1 MSDNKRIAGTAY
13 FKSDGEQFTLGG
25 AMSYSINEMTRA
37 GVAGLSGVAG
47 YTESAHVPYIEGEF
61 FTTQQFASRKFE
73 KMTDATITLELA
85 NGTTVLLE
93 QAWLAGD
100 IVPDVASG
108 ICTLRFEAISG
119 KEI

>member
-13 FKSDGEQFTLGG
+13 FKADGEQFTLGG
-25 AMSYSINEMTRA
+25 SMSYSVNEMTKT

-47 YTESAHVPYIEGEF
+47 YTEASHVPYIEGEF
-61 FTTQQFASRKFE
+61 FTTKEFATKKFE
-73 KMTDATITLELA
+73 KMENATITLELA

-93 QAWLAGD
+93 QAWLSGD
-100 IVPDVASG
+100 IAPDVAAG
-108 ICTLRFEAISG
+108 TCTLRFEGMRG